1 MQRCQSKRLR
11 KNCDQTATASRAKV
25 ARCVAGAALFVSR
38 PVLAQ
43 GNQLLPCLAY
53 RGKVPSRCTTIQLDE
68 RSEAY
73 QWSGSEAD
81 ANEESLLTRMLHS
94 PRRKVSSAPLGIQE
108 VPKRYTLFL
117 KEREYQR
124 ENILLLR
131 ARFCLWL
138 EAEQGSSSLE
148 CVCFDQLS
156 RSKWNVTRS
165 GWV

>member
-25 ARCVAGAALFVSR
+25 ARYVAGAALFVSR

-94 PRRKVSSAPLGIQE
+94 P
-108 VPKRYTLFL
+108 PK
-117 KEREYQR
+117 EG
-124 ENILLLR
+124 LL
-131 ARFCLWL
+131 CTPWH
-138 EAEQGSSSLE
+138 
-148 CVCFDQLS
+148 S
-156 RSKWNVTRS
+156 RSAKAVHSVPERKRGANVKTS
-165 GWV
+165 FCYAQGPCETGETVDLS